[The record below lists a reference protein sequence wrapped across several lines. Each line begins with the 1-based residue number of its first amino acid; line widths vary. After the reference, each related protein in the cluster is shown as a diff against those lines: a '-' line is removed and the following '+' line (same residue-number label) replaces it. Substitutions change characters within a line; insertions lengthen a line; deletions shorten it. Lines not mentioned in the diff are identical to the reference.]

1 MIGVPSA
8 PGPER
13 RCVAILGGMSPA
25 TGPSTTDPSELRD
38 RIDDVLRTFLKAR
51 RQELEWIDAS
61 ATPPIVEVIKLFEA
75 GGKRIR
81 PAFCYWGYRAAG
93 GVDGE
98 PIVRAA
104 AALELLHTMALIH
117 DDVIDAAAS
126 RRGRATVHRRQA
138 KAAARRGEL
147 EPERVGTGVAILAGD
162 LAAVLA
168 DQLLLEAGFPPER
181 LAAALEHYH
190 RMRIEMAAGAYLA
203 IVGADMDARG
213 LAFLKGGSYTVE
225 GPLVIGAALAGA
237 SVQAIAR
244 LERYGEP
251 LGEAFQ
257 LLDDLRDGDAS
268 ASVSG
273 NDARKLIAEAKDALD
288 PDVLDPNAVSALS
301 FLADLFGAAADAED
315 AR

>member
-1 MIGVPSA
+1 
-8 PGPER
+8 
-13 RCVAILGGMSPA
+13 MSPVA
-25 TGPSTTDPSELRD
+25 GPSTTDPSELRD

-93 GVDGE
+93 GPDGE
-98 PIVRAA
+98 PIIRAA

-138 KAAARRGEL
+138 KAAARRGVL

-168 DQLLLEAGFPPER
+168 DQLLLESGFPPER

-203 IVGADMDARG
+203 IAGADMDARR
-213 LAFLKGGSYTVE
+213 LAFLKGGAYTVE
-225 GPLVIGAALAGA
+225 GPLVIGAVLAGA
-237 SVQAIAR
+237 SVQSIAR

-273 NDARKLIAEAKDALD
+273 SDARKLIAEAKDALD
-288 PDVLDPNAVSALS
+288 PDVLDPSAVSALS
-301 FLADLFGAAADAED
+301 LLADLVGGAADAED

>member
-1 MIGVPSA
+1 MTEPS
-8 PGPER
+8 PSGP
-13 RCVAILGGMSPA
+13 
-25 TGPSTTDPSELRD
+25 TDLTLVRD
-38 RIDDVLRTFLKAR
+38 RIDDVLRAFLTAR
-51 RQELEWIDAS
+51 RQELEWIDAR
-61 ATPPIVEVIKLFEA
+61 ATAPIVEVIKLFEA

-93 GVDGE
+93 GPDGE
-98 PIVRAA
+98 PILRAA

-117 DDVIDAAAS
+117 DDVIDGAAA
-126 RRGRATVHRRQA
+126 RRGRPTAQRRQT
-138 KAAARRGEL
+138 KAAARRGDP

-168 DQLLLEAGFPPER
+168 DQLLLDAGFPPER
-181 LAAALEHYH
+181 LAAGLEHYH
-190 RMRIEMAAGAYLA
+190 RMRTEMAAGAYLA
-203 IVGADMDARG
+203 ITGAEADARR

-225 GPLVIGAALAGA
+225 GPLVIGAVLAGG
-237 SVQAIAR
+237 SLQVVAR

-268 ASVSG
+268 ATVSP

-288 PDVLDPNAVSALS
+288 PDVLHPDAVAALAG
-301 FLADLFGAAADAED
+301 LADLVATAAGSAEGA
-315 AR
+315 R

>member
-1 MIGVPSA
+1 MTTPSPPDHA
-8 PGPER
+8 
-13 RCVAILGGMSPA
+13 L
-25 TGPSTTDPSELRD
+25 LRD
-38 RIDDVLRTFLKAR
+38 RIDDVLRTFLAAR
-51 RQELEWIDAS
+51 RQELEWIDAR
-61 ATPPIVEVIKLFEA
+61 APAPIVEVIKLFEA

-93 GVDGE
+93 GADAE
-98 PIVRAA
+98 PILRAA

-117 DDVIDAAAS
+117 DDVMDGAS
-126 RRGRATVHRRQA
+126 ARRGRPTAQRRQA
-138 KAAARRGEL
+138 KAARRRGDPD
-147 EPERVGTGVAILAGD
+147 PERVGTGVAILAGD

-190 RMRIEMAAGAYLA
+190 RMRVEMAAGAYLT
-203 IVGADMDARG
+203 ITGAQTDARR
-213 LAFLKGGSYTVE
+213 LAYLKGGSYTVE
-225 GPLVIGAALAGA
+225 GPLVIGAALAGV

-268 ASVSG
+268 ASVTG

-288 PDVLDPNAVSALS
+288 PDVLDPDAVSALAS
-301 FLADLFGAAADAED
+301 LADMVAGTAED
-315 AR
+315 G

>member
-1 MIGVPSA
+1 
-8 PGPER
+8 
-13 RCVAILGGMSPA
+13 MSPA
-25 TGPSTTDPSELRD
+25 AGPSTTDPSELRD

-93 GVDGE
+93 GPDGE
-98 PIVRAA
+98 PIIRAA

-138 KAAARRGEL
+138 KAAARRGVL

-168 DQLLLEAGFPPER
+168 DQLLLESGFPPER

-190 RMRIEMAAGAYLA
+190 RMRIETAAGAYLA
-203 IVGADMDARG
+203 IAGADTDARR
-213 LAFLKGGSYTVE
+213 LAFLKGGAYTVE
-225 GPLVIGAALAGA
+225 GPLVIGAVLAGA

-268 ASVSG
+268 ASMSG

-288 PDVLDPNAVSALS
+288 PDVLDANAVSALS
-301 FLADLFGAAADAED
+301 FLADLVGGVADAED

>member
-1 MIGVPSA
+1 MASAGV
-8 PGPER
+8 
-13 RCVAILGGMSPA
+13 
-25 TGPSTTDPSELRD
+25 PSTTDPSDLRD
-38 RIDDVLRTFLKAR
+38 RIDDVLRTFLKTR
-51 RQELEWIDAS
+51 RQELEWIDAN
-61 ATPPIVEVIKLFEA
+61 ATGPIVEVIKLFEA
-75 GGKRIR
+75 GGKRLR

-93 GVDGE
+93 GADGE

-117 DDVIDAAAS
+117 DDVMDGAAM
-126 RRGRATVHRRQA
+126 RRGRPSALARQT
-138 KAAARRGEL
+138 KAAARRDD
-147 EPERVGTGVAILAGD
+147 PRPRRAGTAVAILAGD

-203 IVGADMDARG
+203 ITGADTDARR

-225 GPLVIGAALAGA
+225 GPLVIGAVLAGA
-237 SVQAIAR
+237 SVQAVAR

-257 LLDDLRDGDAS
+257 LLDDFRDGDAS
-268 ASVSG
+268 ASASG
-273 NDARKLIAEAKDALD
+273 IDARKLIAEAKDALD
-288 PDVLDPNAVSALS
+288 PDVLDRDAVAALGS
-301 FLADLFGAAADAED
+301 LADLVAGAAGDG
-315 AR
+315 

>member
-1 MIGVPSA
+1 
-8 PGPER
+8 
-13 RCVAILGGMSPA
+13 MSPA
-25 TGPSTTDPSELRD
+25 AGPSTTDPSELRD

-93 GVDGE
+93 GPDGE
-98 PIVRAA
+98 PIIRAA

-138 KAAARRGEL
+138 KAAARRGVL
-147 EPERVGTGVAILAGD
+147 EPERVGTGVAIVAGD

-168 DQLLLEAGFPPER
+168 DQLLLESGFPPER

-190 RMRIEMAAGAYLA
+190 RMRIEMAAGAFLA
-203 IVGADMDARG
+203 ITGAEMDARR

-225 GPLVIGAALAGA
+225 GPLVIGAVLAGA

-301 FLADLFGAAADAED
+301 FLADLVGGAADADNATKD